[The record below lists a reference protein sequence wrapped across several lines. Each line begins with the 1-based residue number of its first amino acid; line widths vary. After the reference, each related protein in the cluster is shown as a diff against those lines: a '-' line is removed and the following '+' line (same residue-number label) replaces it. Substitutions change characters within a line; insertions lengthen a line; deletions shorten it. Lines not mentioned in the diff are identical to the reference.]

1 MLKDNI
7 ILTVIQFGLYNLLRG
22 KVLMSIRIK
31 LFFTILGIF
40 CLLSGCAENSPQTP
54 PASADGVLSVTV
66 QSNWG
71 GVCELSIY
79 DSLGNSVKEQTL
91 SFNEAYDFSLAEGD
105 YKVSVSYLGKE
116 QSTEALISSGKTTK
130 LNSFY
135 FEQHR
140 DIELNI
146 TLSESNISGKV
157 EAVVNGVSTEF
168 NVGENVRIN
177 VLRSSSYD
185 INVNFTYNDKTYNK
199 QVIVEDSAIN
209 GPINIEI
216 EIEKEFPYLNLSLT
230 SDDALIDGKVVSVF
244 IGDNTYEMR
253 VNESIV
259 IADLEEGVYEVSVS
273 FENDGF
279 SYLAKDTVILKSG
292 STTSLD
298 LIISTDKSEGE
309 IVIDDDIVGNI
320 EIEIEGTK
328 DKYEKGDA
336 LILSAL
342 YQQYEGLNPVWLL
355 RTLDGEYSEIGE
367 GNNLSYTLDLESGSY
382 IVAFVLLTDNAE
394 VAARQTVLINVI

>member
-1 MLKDNI
+1 M
-7 ILTVIQFGLYNLLRG
+7 TR
-22 KVLMSIRIK
+22 
-31 LFFTILGIF
+31 
-40 CLLSGCAENSPQTP
+40 
-54 PASADGVLSVTV
+54 
-66 QSNWG
+66 
-71 GVCELSIY
+71 
-79 DSLGNSVKEQTL
+79 
-91 SFNEAYDFSLAEGD
+91 
-105 YKVSVSYLGKE
+105 
-116 QSTEALISSGKTTK
+116 

-135 FEQHR
+135 FEQYR

-146 TLSESNISGKV
+146 TLSESNISGKL
-157 EAVVNGVSTEF
+157 EAVVNGVSAEF
-168 NVGENVRIN
+168 NVGENVIIN

-185 INVNFTYNDKTYNK
+185 INVNFTYNDKTYIK

-216 EIEKEFPYLNLSLT
+216 EIDKAEIEKEFPYLNLSLT
-230 SDDALIDGKVVSVF
+230 SDDASIDGKVVSVF
-244 IGDNTYEMR
+244 IGDTAYEMR

-259 IADLEEGVYEVSVS
+259 ITNLEEGVYEVSVS

-298 LIISTDKSEGE
+298 LIISSDKSEGE
-309 IVIDDDIVGNI
+309 IVIDDEIVGNI

-336 LILSAL
+336 LILSAS
-342 YQQYEGLNPVWLL
+342 YQYEGLNPVWCI
-355 RTLDGEYSEIGE
+355 RPLDGEYSEIGK

>member
-1 MLKDNI
+1 
-7 ILTVIQFGLYNLLRG
+7 
-22 KVLMSIRIK
+22 MSIRIK

-66 QSNWG
+66 RSNWG

-91 SFNEAYDFSLAEGD
+91 SFNEAYDFSLKEGG
-105 YKVSVSYLGKE
+105 YKVSVSYLGIEKIVE
-116 QSTEALISSGKTTK
+116 VSILSGEMTR

-135 FEQHR
+135 FEQYR

-146 TLSESNISGKV
+146 TLSESNISGKL
-157 EAVVNGVSTEF
+157 EAVVNGVSAEF
-168 NVGENVRIN
+168 NVGENVIIN

-185 INVNFTYNDKTYNK
+185 INVNFTYNDKNYIK

-216 EIEKEFPYLNLSLT
+216 EIDKAEIEKEFPYLNLSLT
-230 SDDALIDGKVVSVF
+230 SDDASIDGKVVSVF
-244 IGDNTYEMR
+244 IGDTAYEMR

-259 IADLEEGVYEVSVS
+259 ITNLEEGVYEVSVS

-298 LIISTDKSEGE
+298 LIISSDKSEGE
-309 IVIDDDIVGNI
+309 IVIDDEIVGNI

-336 LILSAL
+336 LILSAS
-342 YQQYEGLNPVWLL
+342 YQYEGLNPVWCI
-355 RTLDGEYSEIGE
+355 RPLDGEYSEIGK